1 MKLVLLW
8 DTKNDDGIRLFLHEA
23 WEAYA
28 KVSSVPPSA
37 TFKETEICSDYLQYA
52 LNPFYELNG
61 PVKSRSFDA
70 KIRASARKHL

>member
-1 MKLVLLW
+1 MLW

-28 KVSSVPPSA
+28 KVKLHSSSLLSA
-37 TFKETEICSDYLQYA
+37 CVDIYILQYA
-52 LNPFYELNG
+52 LNPFYELNA
-61 PVKSRSFDA
+61 PVKSRYFDS